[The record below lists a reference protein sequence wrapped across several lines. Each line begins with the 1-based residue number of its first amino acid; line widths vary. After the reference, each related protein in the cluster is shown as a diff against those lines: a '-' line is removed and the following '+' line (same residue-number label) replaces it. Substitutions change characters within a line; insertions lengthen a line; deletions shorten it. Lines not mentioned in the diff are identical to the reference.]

1 MPMTAKRHMERCILA
16 SMKGRHLTRSP
27 SHMGGLHS
35 AASAPLLSTRA
46 ELVTLAASTV
56 PSLPVKAHVTT
67 LLADGWSCLS
77 PSGDRFLWQG
87 TPGDKQQKEW
97 KTKAYHLGQWV
108 NKWVQSLYLLQ
119 LMTSSASLVANSA
132 VLSSL
137 SWFPQRIQSTLR
149 GWGAGVRVE
158 ERRGAAQTQH
168 MTGEEHLSPSDSTQH
183 TAPSLST

>member
-27 SHMGGLHS
+27 SQMGGLHS

-46 ELVTLAASTV
+46 ELVTLTASTV

-77 PSGDRFLWQG
+77 PSGDRFLWQS
-87 TPGDKQQKEW
+87 TSGDKQQKEW
-97 KTKAYHLGQWV
+97 KTKANHLDQWV

-149 GWGAGVRVE
+149 GWAAGVRVE
-158 ERRGAAQTQH
+158 ERRGARRPCMLVREKLCH
-168 MTGEEHLSPSDSTQH
+168 CNKYSVKGVSCELS
-183 TAPSLST
+183 